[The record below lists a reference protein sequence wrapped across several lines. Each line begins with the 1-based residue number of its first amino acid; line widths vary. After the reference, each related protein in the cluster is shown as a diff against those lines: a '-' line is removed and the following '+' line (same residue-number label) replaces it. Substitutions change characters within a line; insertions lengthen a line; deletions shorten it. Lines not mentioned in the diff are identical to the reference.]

1 MVDKLEKRILDIA
14 YKNKL
19 SHISS
24 YLTALPIIYDIY
36 KTKKPDDVFILS
48 SGHAS
53 LALYVVLEEFE
64 GQCAENLFK
73 QSGGHPHKNLDHGIH
88 CSTGSL
94 GMGITVGVGRALV
107 NKSKDYY
114 VLISDGECAEG
125 SVWEALKCIKENNI
139 QNIHVYVNS
148 NGYCAYNKVD
158 KTYLEK
164 RLKSFLPEINI
175 VNTKIDQ
182 YPFLKGVNAH
192 YHIMS
197 KEDYKSI

>member
-1 MVDKLEKRILDIA
+1 
-14 YKNKL
+14 
-19 SHISS
+19 
-24 YLTALPIIYDIY
+24 
-36 KTKKPDDVFILS
+36 
-48 SGHAS
+48 
-53 LALYVVLEEFE
+53 
-64 GQCAENLFK
+64 
-73 QSGGHPHKNLDHGIH
+73 
-88 CSTGSL
+88 
-94 GMGITVGVGRALV
+94 MGITVGVGRALV

-197 KEDYKSI
+197 EEDYKSI

>member
-1 MVDKLEKRILDIA
+1 MVKDLEKRILDIA
-14 YKNKL
+14 YKYNL

-36 KTKKPDDVFILS
+36 VRKKPDDIFILS
-48 SGHAS
+48 SGHAA
-53 LALYVVLEEFE
+53 LALYVVLEKFE

-73 QSGGHPHKNLDHGIH
+73 ESGGHPHRNSSHGIH

-94 GMGITVGVGRALV
+94 GMGITVAVGRALV
-107 NKSKDYY
+107 NKDKDYY

-125 SVWEALKCIKENNI
+125 SVWESLKFVKENNL
-139 QNIHVYVNS
+139 QNIHIYVNS

-158 KTYLEK
+158 KNYLAK

-175 VNTKIDQ
+175 VDTKIDG
-182 YPFLKGVNAH
+182 YPFLKGINAH

-197 KEDYKSI
+197 EKDYKSI